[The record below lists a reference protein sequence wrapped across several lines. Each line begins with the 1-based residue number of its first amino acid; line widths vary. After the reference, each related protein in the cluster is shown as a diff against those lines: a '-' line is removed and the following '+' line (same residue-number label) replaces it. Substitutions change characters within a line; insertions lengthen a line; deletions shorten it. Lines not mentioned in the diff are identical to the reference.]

1 MDMNVD
7 LGQLE
12 CQISIHKTPVRT
24 LANFIVEHIKETKLS
39 PYAVTLWKLRK
50 RKHYQK

>member
-12 CQISIHKTPVRT
+12 CQISIHKIPVRT
-24 LANFIVEHIKETKLS
+24 SANFIVQYSKETKSSL
-39 PYAVTLWKLRK
+39 YAAVL
-50 RKHYQK
+50 